1 MGTPLLSAKIR
12 VPNPQKGLI
21 PRPLL
26 SCRLKEALSHP
37 LVLVSAPAGFGKTS
51 LAAQFLAGLAPATAG
66 NGAHVA
72 ADLGLLPVWISLDAE
87 DDDPIR
93 FWSIAAAAFDR
104 ALQPQASPFAFIQDA
119 AHSLQPPSELE
130 LVSAMIDGALS
141 TGKNFLFVLDDFHR
155 LHSERIMVSFARF
168 LEVLPEQ
175 IRVIILTRTDPAL
188 PLARFRAR
196 GLMTEFRA
204 QELRFDLSEAQTIL
218 QEALGEDLL
227 VEHVRAIEDKTE
239 GWGAGLRLAA
249 LSLRRRT
256 DRDAFIRGFSGNN
269 RLIVEFLTEEVLV
282 LQTEEIRTF
291 LFASAVLDRFCADL
305 CDALLSSRRL
315 RNSQDLLRRVDEDNL
330 FLVPL
335 DDEGIWFR
343 YHHLFAHTLRARLRV
358 LDPGAEQRFLLAAAS
373 WYEAQGDPESAMT
386 LYLRAGS
393 RAEAA
398 RILEGIDY
406 FARGE
411 MGTLISRLK
420 ELGEETVFSRPLL
433 MDLPGWT
440 RAFAG
445 KFSEA
450 TAYIAKAL
458 SRLDTLDE
466 GGRRYVQ
473 GSFASLEAFMGFLR
487 GDVGVANLK
496 IKEADSL
503 LGPDAYYPRSIIP
516 YVEGSVHRMEGRF
529 DQARIAFLRLE
540 SIGHSRGSIWT
551 ISAARYEVAITY
563 FYMGDLSLAADTLE
577 SALADAESRGA
588 GRFASLAK
596 LRALYA
602 DILYERGESSRAEKQ
617 VDGVM
622 ESAEKGGVAPSLL
635 ELYVTNIRLLLGRGR
650 VEDARTVFEKAR
662 NIIES
667 GGVLTR
673 TIADMNDLIYR
684 ASLAADTE
692 PALRLGRAVLR
703 PSQDCLTE
711 RIAQCTDIQEALAR
725 SDFKAALHSSTEL
738 AAVAQEGSWGAFFV
752 KSMILKFRA
761 LLGLGRTEE
770 AHQALETALRFGRPR
785 GYLRVFIDFGGA
797 SLVQEL
803 RRLQSKDAEIKG
815 CCEALLAVATDAVA
829 VVGSANKVYLAGSV
843 SPRERE
849 VLLLLAQSL
858 SNRQIAERLF
868 VSESTVKTHLYHL
881 SAKWKVPNRVAVL
894 AKARSL
900 GIV

>member
-1 MGTPLLSAKIR
+1 
-12 VPNPQKGLI
+12 
-21 PRPLL
+21 
-26 SCRLKEALSHP
+26 
-37 LVLVSAPAGFGKTS
+37 
-51 LAAQFLAGLAPATAG
+51 
-66 NGAHVA
+66 
-72 ADLGLLPVWISLDAE
+72 
-87 DDDPIR
+87 
-93 FWSIAAAAFDR
+93 
-104 ALQPQASPFAFIQDA
+104 
-119 AHSLQPPSELE
+119 
-130 LVSAMIDGALS
+130 
-141 TGKNFLFVLDDFHR
+141 
-155 LHSERIMVSFARF
+155 
-168 LEVLPEQ
+168 
-175 IRVIILTRTDPAL
+175 
-188 PLARFRAR
+188 
-196 GLMTEFRA
+196 
-204 QELRFDLSEAQTIL
+204 
-218 QEALGEDLL
+218 
-227 VEHVRAIEDKTE
+227 
-239 GWGAGLRLAA
+239 
-249 LSLRRRT
+249 
-256 DRDAFIRGFSGNN
+256 
-269 RLIVEFLTEEVLV
+269 
-282 LQTEEIRTF
+282 
-291 LFASAVLDRFCADL
+291 
-305 CDALLSSRRL
+305 
-315 RNSQDLLRRVDEDNL
+315 
-330 FLVPL
+330 
-335 DDEGIWFR
+335 
-343 YHHLFAHTLRARLRV
+343 
-358 LDPGAEQRFLLAAAS
+358 
-373 WYEAQGDPESAMT
+373 
-386 LYLRAGS
+386 
-393 RAEAA
+393 
-398 RILEGIDY
+398 
-406 FARGE
+406 
-411 MGTLISRLK
+411 
-420 ELGEETVFSRPLL
+420 
-433 MDLPGWT
+433 
-440 RAFAG
+440 
-445 KFSEA
+445 
-450 TAYIAKAL
+450 
-458 SRLDTLDE
+458 
-466 GGRRYVQ
+466 
-473 GSFASLEAFMGFLR
+473 
-487 GDVGVANLK
+487 
-496 IKEADSL
+496 
-503 LGPDAYYPRSIIP
+503 
-516 YVEGSVHRMEGRF
+516 MEGRF

-622 ESAEKGGVAPSLL
+622 ESAEKGGVAPSIL
-635 ELYVTNIRLLLGRGR
+635 ELYVTNIRLLLGGGR

-673 TIADMNDLIYR
+673 TIADMNDLMYR